1 MPDKLHLPRRGVD
14 LSYKHI
20 GGSSYQLR
28 AVNDWLSVVGK
39 RAYSWCSG
47 WRCCRRW
54 RWSWCWC
61 WCWCR
66 GWRWRWSWCW
76 CRSRRWCR
84 GWGWSRS
91 RGWSWSRRWCRGWRW
106 SWCWCWSRRWRWS
119 WRWCRGWRWRWRWS
133 WCWCW
138 SRRWSWRW
146 CRGWRGRSCRR
157 GFNHLVRVRTFKTSF
172 VRHYRIV
179 IRTASRRCY
188 DGCSRSCSQ
197 KIGMLAIFSG
207 ACSIIDSIA
216 IYIWARRAGLPRQ
229 RQCGCSR
236 RLLQEESGA

>member
-54 RWSWCWC
+54 
-61 WCWCR
+61 
-66 GWRWRWSWCW
+66 
-76 CRSRRWCR
+76 
-84 GWGWSRS
+84 GWSRS
-91 RGWSWSRRWCRGWRW
+91 WSRRRGRRWCRGWRW
-106 SWCWCWSRRWRWS
+106 SWC
-119 WRWCRGWRWRWRWS
+119 
-133 WCWCW
+133 
-138 SRRWSWRW
+138 W

-207 ACSIIDSIA
+207 ARSIIDSIA